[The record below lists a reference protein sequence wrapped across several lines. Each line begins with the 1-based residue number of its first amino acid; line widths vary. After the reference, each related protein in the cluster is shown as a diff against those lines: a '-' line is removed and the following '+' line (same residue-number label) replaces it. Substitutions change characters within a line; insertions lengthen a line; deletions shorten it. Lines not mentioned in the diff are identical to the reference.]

1 MRRHGPCISG
11 FLEVIENMTV
21 MKALVYAQLHP
32 VKTMRQF
39 INDRCLY
46 RALILAALVMNWC
59 F

>member
-1 MRRHGPCISG
+1 MPPALSLLQTLRVCQC
-11 FLEVIENMTV
+11 

-46 RALILAALVMNWC
+46 RMLILAMLVMNWC